1 MERRRQRSSI
11 RRRFSAA
18 RESLEHVPGRALN
31 LGFEIVQAL
40 RTVRDRR
47 LESQQQRARRW
58 LETEFAQQFEQG
70 AGRCPLGQGRRQHAL
85 DERLVDQSSRQV
97 SGFRAQTLQR
107 LAQGRR
113 IVGMPGAPGRFH
125 ERTVLQAR
133 RLPLKKGSK
142 RGVPLAGPSID
153 LDCFVG
159 SVLLL
164 QQLTEFHASP
174 TRYFRIE
181 FDRPA
186 EGRLGFIE
194 ALELVGEQVAQV
206 APRQGIPRIEFDR
219 PAVGRLSF
227 VEALELVG
235 EQETQVVPRP
245 GIRWIEFDRPAEG
258 CLGFVEALEL
268 VSEQDAQVVPRPG
281 IRRIEFD
288 RPAVGPHRR

>member
-1 MERRRQRSSI
+1 MARTTRRSRLDRRRQRSSI

-18 RESLEHVPGRALN
+18 REPLEHVPGRALN

-70 AGRCPLGQGRRQHAL
+70 AGRCLLGQGRCQHAL

-97 SGFRAQTLQR
+97 GGLRAQTPQR

-113 IVGMPGAPGRFH
+113 VVGTPSALDRFH

-164 QQLTEFHASP
+164 QQLAEVHARP
-174 TRYFRIE
+174 IGCFRGRIE
-181 FDRPA
+181 C
-186 EGRLGFIE
+186 
-194 ALELVGEQVAQV
+194 
-206 APRQGIPRIEFDR
+206 DR
-219 PAVGRLSF
+219 PAVGRLGF
-227 VEALELVG
+227 VRVG
-235 EQETQVVPRP
+235 ENALSFKDRFAAGFGGSFAGILDGQP
-245 GIRWIEFDRPAEG
+245 GF
-258 CLGFVEALEL
+258 
-268 VSEQDAQVVPRPG
+268 
-281 IRRIEFD
+281 
-288 RPAVGPHRR
+288 